1 MPATL
6 LIVDD
11 EKDIRDMLSSCF
23 RRRGYQVLPA
33 GGGRRPWPWRLG
45 SRT

>member
-23 RRRGYQVLPA
+23 RRRAQPYIETVWGCGY
-33 GGGRRPWPWRLG
+33 RWRK
-45 SRT
+45 

>member
-23 RRRGYQVLPA
+23 RRRGPA
-33 GGGRRPWPWRLG
+33 LYRDGVGV
-45 SRT
+45 